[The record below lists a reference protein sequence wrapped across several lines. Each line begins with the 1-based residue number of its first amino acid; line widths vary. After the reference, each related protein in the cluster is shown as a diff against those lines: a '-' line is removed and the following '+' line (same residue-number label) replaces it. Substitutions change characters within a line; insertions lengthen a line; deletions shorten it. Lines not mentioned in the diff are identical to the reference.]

1 MGRVKTQTRLGW
13 IDSSRGGSRFHH
25 SGIGVS
31 AWGDRVCTMVGTSLP
46 DGGVEFAPWWE
57 RACTMV
63 GSSLHHGGIESAPW
77 WDRVCT
83 MGGSRFHHWGDR
95 AREVHECDVVTRPAG
110 DERSAD
116 SGRWERWG
124 ASSFASRMAAT
135 REVTLKVVSFSSPT
149 RASSRP
155 RQLPCCSKLRGR
167 PTRRIGECPRV
178 AIPEADPAGVTAQE
192 GRGRSDQHSRRSD
205 SAIRDRCSRRV
216 GVLELGQIRQGPAL
230 RLRSQN
236 ESRN

>member
-1 MGRVKTQTRLGW
+1 M
-13 IDSSRGGSRFHH
+13 I
-25 SGIGVS
+25 
-31 AWGDRVCTMVGTSLP
+31 
-46 DGGVEFAPWWE
+46 EFAPWWE

-63 GSSLHHGGIESAPW
+63 GSSLHHGGNEPARWWDRAFTMEGTSLHHGGTESAPW
-77 WDRVCT
+77 GDRAFT
-83 MGGSRFHHWGDR
+83 IGGDR

-149 RASSRP
+149 RASSGP